1 MNKKVNLYLNSIEFI
16 TYVSFLLFMGL
27 YLNNNIIILKQF
39 LFLIGGI
46 SLLTFIGIE
55 LFLLLI
61 MNNKVK
67 IGYISYILFSII
79 LGVLINTKVPY
90 GAFITFITF
99 SLTKNIL
106 RVLLVDKL
114 YLSKEY
120 KRYTK
125 MFNIEIKDFK
135 IRVNKTFNRNKVVIP
150 VGNIT
155 TNKRKTNKG
164 LQKDLA

>member
-27 YLNNNIIILKQF
+27 YLNNNIIILKQS

-46 SLLTFIGIE
+46 SLLVFIGIE

-135 IRVNKTFNRNKVVIP
+135 KRVNKTFNRNKVVIP
-150 VGNIT
+150 VGSII